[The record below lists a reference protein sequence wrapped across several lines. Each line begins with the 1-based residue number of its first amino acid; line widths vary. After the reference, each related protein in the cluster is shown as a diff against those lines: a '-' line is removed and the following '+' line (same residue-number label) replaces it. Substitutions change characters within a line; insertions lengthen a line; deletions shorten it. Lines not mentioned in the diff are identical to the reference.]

1 MANTLDRI
9 LGRGQKSQGGIDSS
23 MQGAPAQ
30 MRVPATMA
38 QPQPQP
44 QPQQT
49 TTAQPVAQP
58 QAQPQPEAPKMGE
71 EINREIKSR
80 QPSTEQKLRE
90 IESAHPS
97 PDMPVLDNAVVKAQA
112 AQFQD
117 KLMRLKNG
125 EPLTTEEEAAQADM
139 LRRQKV
145 KNAID
150 EKIAASKAADE
161 NSLEAQAAREKE
173 AHENAL
179 AEAKASEQGAD
190 GDGTQKPVEEMTMTE
205 LLQQLYAD
213 SKAEDEKARKKE
225 KRDKIF
231 AAIGDGIGALS
242 NLYFTTQ
249 YAPNAFDP
257 TNTMSDRT
265 RERWERWMKDKK
277 DNDNIYINARMRAYE
292 RDRAAAEADRQ
303 WRWQMEQAAKKAAA
317 DEAEREYQH
326 GRDKVKDKQFEQ
338 SLGQKGDI
346 EREKNETKRV
356 IAKENNDTKKAT
368 AGARGKGGG
377 GRGGK
382 GSTWSAVDEN
392 GVVHNFPASG
402 KDNAHSFAGGRGWQV
417 IGPVKESTTTKGYG
431 KSTTVTKTSTGKP
444 KSGYEKTKGLGL

>member
-38 QPQPQP
+38 QPQPQ
-44 QPQQT
+44 QA
-49 TTAQPVAQP
+49 TTAQPQVQPQP
-58 QAQPQPEAPKMGE
+58 QASKMGE

-80 QPSTEQKLRE
+80 QPSTEQQLRE

-117 KLMRLKNG
+117 KLTRLKNG

-145 KNAID
+145 KNAVD

-161 NSLEAQAAREKE
+161 NSLEARAAREKE
-173 AHENAL
+173 AHERAL
-179 AEAKASEQGAD
+179 AEAKAAG
-190 GDGTQKPVEEMTMTE
+190 GDGRQKPVEEMTMTE
-205 LLQQLYAD
+205 LLEQLNAG
-213 SKAEDEKARKKE
+213 SKAEEEKARKKE
-225 KRDKIF
+225 KRDKTF
-231 AAIGDGIGALS
+231 ATIGDGISALS

-338 SLGQKGDI
+338 SIGLKGDI
-346 EREKNETKRV
+346 AKGNNETKYA
-356 IAKENNDTKKAT
+356 IAKNNNDTKIAT

-382 GSTWSAVDEN
+382 KPEHPVFDKDGKVVGYVSSRQAAEAQTVAN
-392 GVVHNFPASG
+392 GGIYPAYVYEESRG
-402 KDNAHSFAGGRGWQV
+402 KGGKKKEKRF
-417 IGPVKESTTTKGYG
+417 ESTSTPKG
-431 KSTTVTKTSTGKP
+431 
-444 KSGYEKTKGLGL
+444 GYEKTKELNL

>member
-38 QPQPQP
+38 QSQSQP
-44 QPQQT
+44 QPQQAP
-49 TTAQPVAQP
+49 TAQPAAQ
-58 QAQPQPEAPKMGE
+58 QQVQPQPEAPKMGE

-80 QPSTEQKLRE
+80 QPSTEQQLRE

-117 KLMRLKNG
+117 KLTRLKNG

-173 AHENAL
+173 AHESAL
-179 AEAKASEQGAD
+179 VEAKESGQGAD
-190 GDGTQKPVEEMTMTE
+190 GDDAQKPVEEMTMTE
-205 LLQQLYAD
+205 LLQQLDAD
-213 SKAEDEKARKKE
+213 SKAEDEKVRKKE
-225 KRDKIF
+225 KRDKTF

-277 DNDNIYINARMRAYE
+277 DNDNIYINARLRAYE

-338 SLGQKGDI
+338 SLGLKGDI
-346 EREKNETKRV
+346 EKEKNETKRV

-368 AGARGKGGG
+368 AGSRGKGGG

-382 GSTWSAVDEN
+382 KPEHPVFDKDGKVVGYVSSRQAAEAQTVAN
-392 GVVHNFPASG
+392 GGIYPAYVYEESRG
-402 KDNAHSFAGGRGWQV
+402 KGGKKKEKRF
-417 IGPVKESTTTKGYG
+417 ESTGTPKG
-431 KSTTVTKTSTGKP
+431 
-444 KSGYEKTKGLGL
+444 GYEKTKELNL